1 MKLEVIHQTI
11 LITAAQIDLMPDV
24 WDQKLDYLLTLRKD
38 FTGSLFI
45 VFVYYYL
52 YWLYWNML

>member
-45 VFVYYYL
+45 VIVYYYL
-52 YWLYWNML
+52 YWLYWNMR

>member
-45 VFVYYYL
+45 VIVYYYL
-52 YWLYWNML
+52 HWLYWNML

>member
-45 VFVYYYL
+45 VIVYYYL

>member
-38 FTGSLFI
+38 FTVSLFI
-45 VFVYYYL
+45 VIVYYYL